1 MQKSTYPYVIFL
13 VFISFF
19 TSSNPVFAQD
29 NWSLSVNRE
38 GIQVYTRP
46 IANSK
51 IKAIKVVTNLQ
62 ATSSQLV
69 AAILDIQTCNEW
81 VYHST
86 ENVLIKQISPLELI
100 YYSRV
105 DVPWPVEDRD
115 YVVHIEVEQHPQTRV
130 ITVNSPCIPGYV
142 AEKKNIVRISHT
154 VGKWTITP
162 IGKNQVRA
170 EYMLEVDPMGSIP
183 AWLTN
188 LFATKG
194 PLETFRN
201 LKVHV
206 QKEVYKK
213 AHYKLIND

>member
-1 MQKSTYPYVIFL
+1 MPYSTYPYAVFLAFIL
-13 VFISFF
+13 VF
-19 TSSNPVFAQD
+19 TGLKPVSAQD
-29 NWSLSVNRE
+29 NWSLSVNKE

-46 IANSK
+46 IENSK
-51 IKAIKVVTNLQ
+51 IKAIKVVSNMP
-62 ATSSQLV
+62 ATSSQLL
-69 AAILDIQTCNEW
+69 AAILDIKTCNEW
-81 VYHST
+81 VYHSV
-86 ENVLIKQISPLELI
+86 ENVMIKQTSPLDLI

-115 YVVHIEVEQHPQTRV
+115 YVVHIEVEQHPQTKV
-130 ITVNSPCIPGYV
+130 ITVNSPCIPGYM
-142 AEKKNIVRISHT
+142 AEKKNVVRISHT

-170 EYMLEVDPMGSIP
+170 EYVLEVDPMGSIP

-206 QKEVYKK
+206 QKEVYKN
-213 AHYKLIND
+213 AHFKLIND

>member
-1 MQKSTYPYVIFL
+1 MQKSIYSYIVFL
-13 VFISFF
+13 AFILFF
-19 TSSNPVFAQD
+19 TDLNPVSAQD

-46 IANSK
+46 IENSK

-69 AAILDIQTCNEW
+69 AAIMDIQTCNEW
-81 VYHST
+81 VYHSA
-86 ENVLIKQISPLELI
+86 ENILIKQVSPLELI

-115 YVVHIEVEQHPQTRV
+115 YVVHIEVEQHPQTKV

-162 IGKNQVRA
+162 IGKNQVKA
-170 EYMLEVDPMGSIP
+170 EYILEVDPMGSIP

-213 AHYKLIND
+213 ARYKQISD